1 MPHSFLCL
9 VTIFLIWGPQNCF
22 MMEDL
27 MDEPS
32 KVFSPLPVL
41 MTLYNTFSSSSP
53 FGLDFS
59 EQNSDQEN
67 QEKAQVLTVLEKWSA
82 TLHRDLAKARNF
94 QSQSAESLYLGNH
107 VKYVV
112 LPESDF
118 QGALRECALSH
129 QGYLPVDI
137 SQLQSAIDFK
147 SIPDEIFLNPKALF
161 PNQDVSENNKKFKNH
176 QNYCSIWKKKGDYG
190 NPEVI
195 DGKPCTKRLESI
207 CLFGAGS
214 QTYQN
219 RIMIDQVQ
227 KGIDV
232 IGQQIIYLL
241 SELKKYPDTHPNI
254 VSDKVKHLVDGFSH
268 YGDFVEEYINKG
280 QFNFSILFSL
290 QHCLH
295 LVNLALHRSQHSEFW
310 YSQSRQQ
317 KNFDSIKVYTDEMN
331 GVLRSFQRALQNIS
345 CPMSEPSPPP
355 NWSPDPRQHFYNAN
369 ETTTFPSDSDDFVT
383 TTIFPTTVGSNDH
396 QHDDDGHDGSGMAG
410 PDDDD
415 DDNDGD
421 QPPSYQQIFI
431 NWLSNPFGAGNQ
443 SRPQSNSSESD
454 SVDNNPSSDEDHSR
468 PQSNSSESD
477 SIDDD
482 FSSDNDNNEDGDD
495 WRSRIYKDWKMVR
508 IWPFSY
514 LISLALYH
522 LLSVIEFYLNLLWKI
537 ATLFLFVYV
546 YILAN
551 RLANVQNKQ
560 KECCCK
566 CKQKEC
572 EEPRFDKIE
581 VVTKAVNA
589 QARKE
594 QFTRSDLRNNPETR
608 PLVKRKGF

>member
-9 VTIFLIWGPQNCF
+9 VTILLTWGPQNCF
-22 MMEDL
+22 MMEDP
-27 MDEPS
+27 MDDPS
-32 KVFSPLPVL
+32 KFSPLPVL
-41 MTLYNTFSSSSP
+41 LTLYNTFSSSSP

-59 EQNSDQEN
+59 EENSDQEN
-67 QEKAQVLTVLEKWSA
+67 VEKAQVLTVLENWSA
-82 TLHRDLAKARNF
+82 ALQKSLAKARNF
-94 QSQSAESLYLGNH
+94 QSPSAKSLYLENH

-112 LPESDF
+112 LPKSDF
-118 QGALRECALSH
+118 QSALRECALSH

-137 SQLQSAIDFK
+137 SQLQSAINFE

-161 PNQDVSENNKKFKNH
+161 PNEDVSENNKKFKTH
-176 QNYCSIWKKKGDYG
+176 QNYCSIWKKRGDYG
-190 NPEVI
+190 NPEVV
-195 DGKPCTKRLESI
+195 DGKPCTKLLDSI

-219 RIMIDQVQ
+219 KIMVDQVQ

-241 SELKKYPDTHPNI
+241 SQLKKYPDTHPKI
-254 VSDKVKHLVDGFSH
+254 VSDKVQHLVDGFSH
-268 YGDFVEEYINKG
+268 YGDFVEDYINKG
-280 QFNFSILFSL
+280 KFNFSILFSL

-295 LVNLALHRSQHSEFW
+295 MVNLALHRSQHSDFW
-310 YSQSRQQ
+310 YSQTRQQ

-331 GVLRSFQRALQNIS
+331 DVLKSFQRALQNIS

-355 NWSPDPRQHFYNAN
+355 NWSPDSRQHFYNAN
-369 ETTTFPSDSDDFVT
+369 ETTTFPSDSDDFFT
-383 TTIFPTTVGSNDH
+383 TSISPTTVGSNDH
-396 QHDDDGHDGSGMAG
+396 QDGDGGSDQNNGDDGSGMAEQDDDGHDDGTN
-410 PDDDD
+410 
-415 DDNDGD
+415 NDGD

-431 NWLSNPFGAGNQ
+431 NWLFGPSNQ
-443 SRPQSNSSESD
+443 SRP
-454 SVDNNPSSDEDHSR
+454 H
-468 PQSNSSESD
+468 SNSSESD

-482 FSSDNDNNEDGDD
+482 LSSDEGNDH
-495 WRSRIYKDWKMVR
+495 WISKVYKDWKMVK

-514 LISLALYH
+514 LIPLALYH
-522 LLSVIEFYLNLLWKI
+522 LLSVIEFYINLLWKI
-537 ATLFLFVYV
+537 ASLFLFVYV

-566 CKQKEC
+566 CKQTEC

-581 VVTKAVNA
+581 IVAQAVNA
-589 QARKE
+589 QVKKE

>member
-1 MPHSFLCL
+1 MSHSFLCL
-9 VTIFLIWGPQNCF
+9 ITILLTWGPQNCF
-22 MMEDL
+22 MMEDP
-27 MDEPS
+27 MDDPS
-32 KVFSPLPVL
+32 KFSPLPVL
-41 MTLYNTFSSSSP
+41 LTLYNTFSSSSP

-59 EQNSDQEN
+59 EENSDQEN
-67 QEKAQVLTVLEKWSA
+67 DEKAQVLTVLENWSA
-82 TLHRDLAKARNF
+82 ALHKDLAKARSF
-94 QSQSAESLYLGNH
+94 QSPSAKSLYLENH

-295 LVNLALHRSQHSEFW
+295 LVKLALHRSQHSEFW
-310 YSQSRQQ
+310 YSQTRQQ

-355 NWSPDPRQHFYNAN
+355 HWSPDSRQHFYNVN
-369 ETTTFPSDSDDFVT
+369 ETTTLPDDFDDFVT
-383 TTIFPTTVGSNDH
+383 TTIFPTTVRSNDH
-396 QHDDDGHDGSGMAG
+396 QPDDDGHDGSGMAG

-421 QPPSYQQIFI
+421 QP
-431 NWLSNPFGAGNQ
+431 L
-443 SRPQSNSSESD
+443 
-454 SVDNNPSSDEDHSR
+454 
-468 PQSNSSESD
+468 
-477 SIDDD
+477 
-482 FSSDNDNNEDGDD
+482 
-495 WRSRIYKDWKMVR
+495 
-508 IWPFSY
+508 
-514 LISLALYH
+514 
-522 LLSVIEFYLNLLWKI
+522 
-537 ATLFLFVYV
+537 T
-546 YILAN
+546 
-551 RLANVQNKQ
+551 
-560 KECCCK
+560 
-566 CKQKEC
+566 
-572 EEPRFDKIE
+572 
-581 VVTKAVNA
+581 
-589 QARKE
+589 
-594 QFTRSDLRNNPETR
+594 
-608 PLVKRKGF
+608 

>member
-9 VTIFLIWGPQNCF
+9 VTIFLIWGPHNCF

-310 YSQSRQQ
+310 YSQTRQQ
-317 KNFDSIKVYTDEMN
+317 KNFDSIKVYTDKMSD
-331 GVLRSFQRALQNIS
+331 VLRSFQRALQNIS

-355 NWSPDPRQHFYNAN
+355 NWSPDSRQHFYNVN
-369 ETTTFPSDSDDFVT
+369 ETTTLPNDFDDFVT
-383 TTIFPTTVGSNDH
+383 TTIFPTTVRSNDH
-396 QHDDDGHDGSGMAG
+396 QPDDDGHDGSGMAG
-410 PDDDD
+410 SDDDD

-421 QPPSYQQIFI
+421 QPLSYQQIFI

-454 SVDNNPSSDEDHSR
+454 SVDDNPSADEDQSS

-482 FSSDNDNNEDGDD
+482 FSSDNDDNEDGDD